1 MVDVTYRATVFHC
14 EKEVEKLNQDL
25 HNRPKKEEVCAM
37 EEEMKNLQ
45 EKLTGTE
52 RQLSET
58 FKDVARA
65 SAALVRLTH
74 GEDMNNICKMFTI
87 NN

>member
-1 MVDVTYRATVFHC
+1 
-14 EKEVEKLNQDL
+14 
-25 HNRPKKEEVCAM
+25 M